1 LHLACQILA
10 NPLFIKAFA
19 GIFVSEK
26 RPNKEKFIR
35 NPFPKNA
42 MTRKHQKDQMEM
54 VERFYTFLN
63 WYTSRI
69 ARFPRQ
75 SRVLIGQPIQDRLI
89 VTMDLLIEA
98 VYSPNREK
106 ILNQINICLDR
117 LRYLTRLCVD
127 QQLLNLKQME
137 FAAAELNI
145 VGGML
150 GNWLKT
156 VKKKAGIR

>member
-1 LHLACQILA
+1 MNRNQQKKQMEI
-10 NPLFIKAFA
+10 
-19 GIFVSEK
+19 V
-26 RPNKEKFIR
+26 EKF
-35 NPFPKNA
+35 
-42 MTRKHQKDQMEM
+42 
-54 VERFYTFLN
+54 YSLLN

-69 ARFPRQ
+69 ARFPKQ
-75 SRVLIGQPIQDRLI
+75 SRVLIGQPVQDRLI

-98 VYSPNREK
+98 VYTPNRER

-137 FAAAELNI
+137 YAAGELNT

-156 VKKKAGIR
+156 VKEKAGMA